1 MAIEKPEYRVLS
13 KIGDIEIRHYSE
25 YWLAE
30 CDVSTVKDLRSASN
44 QAFNRLFSYISGDNS
59 RGQKIAMT
67 SPVQQIPAA
76 SGWKVSFVVPKTF
89 SPEHI
94 PVPSSQ
100 TIRLR
105 KVEAGTFA
113 ALRYRGVWNNRVF
126 EAKSA
131 ELLAGVSAA
140 GIMPIGEVS
149 SAVYNP
155 PLTPP
160 PLRRN
165 EVLVRVSD

>member
-1 MAIEKPEYRVLS
+1 MAIEKPEYRVIR
-13 KIGDIEIRHYSE
+13 KIGNIEIRHYKE

-30 CDVSTVKDLRSASN
+30 CDVTAVSDLRAASN
-44 QAFNRLFSYISGDNS
+44 QAFNRLFGYISGENS

-76 SGWKVSFVVPKTF
+76 AGWKVSLVVPKTF

-94 PVPSSQ
+94 PLPSSKE
-100 TIRLR
+100 IRLR

-126 EAKSA
+126 ETKSA
-131 ELLAGVSAA
+131 ELLSGVSAA
-140 GIMPIGEVS
+140 ELMPIGEVS